1 MAHDLETKEEI
12 KVKLEDIAN
21 SQQSLIEKVGVI
33 QVELLN
39 HPDKVLERELN
50 ELNKRL
56 SASFDYIHTVI
67 EHYNAGE

>member
-12 KVKLEDIAN
+12 KIKLEDIAN
-21 SQQSLIEKVGVI
+21 SQQSLIEKVGFI

-56 SASFDYIHTVI
+56 SVSFDYIHTVI

>member
-1 MAHDLETKEEI
+1 MSHSLEIKEEI
-12 KVKLEDIAN
+12 QIKLEDIAN
-21 SQQSLIEKVGVI
+21 SQQSLIEKVGYI
-33 QVELLN
+33 QVELIN
-39 HPDKVLERELN
+39 NPDKVLERELN